1 MLAILNTGIQ
11 AALLVITLSYPFV
24 VYWGLNNYG
33 PTALAVVLFLLLLVR
48 FLFFRRQ
55 GKAQGVLLVFFAIF
69 CAAVIGFDSE
79 NLLRYYPVFM
89 SLAVAIVFALSL
101 TSEMTVIE
109 RFARLSKRPPPR
121 YAKIYL
127 RNLTKIWSV
136 LLVLNAFVAGYSA
149 CCMSLQSWTLYNGI
163 LSYVFFALFMVLEL
177 IYRQFYKRKYVG
189 MELP

>member
-1 MLAILNTGIQ
+1 MLTILKTGAQ
-11 AALLVITLSYPFV
+11 AVLLVITLTYPFV

-33 PTALAVVLFLLLLVR
+33 PAVLAAVLFLLLLLR

-55 GKAQGVLLVFFAIF
+55 GWGQGALLIFFAIF
-69 CAAVIGFDSE
+69 CAVVIGFDSE
-79 NLLRYYPVFM
+79 NLLRYYPVLM
-89 SLAVAIVFALSL
+89 SLAVAVVFVLSL

-109 RFARLSKRPPPR
+109 RFARLSGQPPPN
-121 YAKIYL
+121 YAKTYL
-127 RNLTKIWSV
+127 RNLTKIWSG

-177 IYRQFYKRKYVG
+177 IYRQFYKRKCIG
-189 MELP
+189 MGLS

>member
-1 MLAILNTGIQ
+1 MLTILKTGAQ
-11 AALLVITLSYPFV
+11 AVLLVITLTYPFV

-33 PTALAVVLFLLLLVR
+33 PAVLAAVLFLLLLLR

-55 GKAQGVLLVFFAIF
+55 GWGQGALLIFFAIF
-69 CAAVIGFDSE
+69 CAVVIGFDSE
-79 NLLRYYPVFM
+79 NLLRYYLVLM
-89 SLAVAIVFALSL
+89 SLAVAVVFVLSL

-109 RFARLSKRPPPR
+109 RFARLSGQPPPN
-121 YAKIYL
+121 YAKTYL
-127 RNLTKIWSV
+127 RNLTKIWSG

-177 IYRQFYKRKYVG
+177 IYRQFYKRKCIG
-189 MELP
+189 MGLS